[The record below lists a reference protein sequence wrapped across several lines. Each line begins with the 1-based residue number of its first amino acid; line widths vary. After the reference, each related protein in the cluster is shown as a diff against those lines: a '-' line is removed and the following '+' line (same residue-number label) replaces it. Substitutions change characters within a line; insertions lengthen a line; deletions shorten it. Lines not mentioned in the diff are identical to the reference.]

1 VKIEAKG
8 APRGCAI
15 VAAVNAAYPDEQ
27 SLLLGLRAGE
37 DGAFEALV
45 RSHAPR
51 SLAVARRFLRNDSDA
66 EDAVQEAFLAAF
78 KAIDRFEGAARLS
91 TWLHRIVVNAAL
103 MKLRSRRGKPEE
115 AIEEL
120 LPRFLEDGHHQ
131 SPPHQ
136 WEESAEELL
145 EREEI
150 RAHVR
155 TCIDQLPESYRIVL
169 LIRDIEEVET
179 AEAATMLGITE
190 AAVKVRLHRARQ
202 ALRGLL
208 DPRLRCKSV

>member
-1 VKIEAKG
+1 M
-8 APRGCAI
+8 
-15 VAAVNAAYPDEQ
+15 NAAYPDEQ
-27 SLLLGLRAGE
+27 SLLSGLRAGE

-45 RSHAPR
+45 RSLAPR

-78 KAIDRFEGAARLS
+78 NAIDRFEGSARLS

-115 AIEEL
+115 AIEDL

-145 EREEI
+145 QREEI

-169 LIRDIEEVET
+169 LIRDIEEVDT
-179 AEAATMLGITE
+179 AEAAIMLGITE